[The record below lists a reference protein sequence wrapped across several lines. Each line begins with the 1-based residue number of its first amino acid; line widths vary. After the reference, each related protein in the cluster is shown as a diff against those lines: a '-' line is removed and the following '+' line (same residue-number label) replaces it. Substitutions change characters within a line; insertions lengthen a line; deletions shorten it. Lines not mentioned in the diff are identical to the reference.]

1 MPSVPGMSDADVAM
15 EQMQA
20 DPMAG
25 MATAAPCVG
34 TIVDVEP
41 NKTGAMITLHVS
53 QEYAGNYAV
62 GQQVE
67 LGSQQD
73 DQMDIG
79 QQAAGVGQA
88 EAQ

>member
-1 MPSVPGMSDADVAM
+1 MPSVPGLSDADQAM

-25 MATAAPCVG
+25 MGTATPCIG

-53 QEYAGNYAV
+53 QEHAGNYAV

-73 DQMDIG
+73 DQMDNG
-79 QQAAGVGQA
+79 DQAAEFGQA
-88 EAQ
+88 EA